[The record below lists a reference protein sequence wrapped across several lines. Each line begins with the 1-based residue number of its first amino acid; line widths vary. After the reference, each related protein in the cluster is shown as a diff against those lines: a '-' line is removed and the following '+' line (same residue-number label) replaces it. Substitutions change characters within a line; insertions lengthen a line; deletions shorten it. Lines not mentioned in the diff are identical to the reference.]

1 MASEDRKWNAMN
13 PELAKILRKLR
24 VWKTFLLRK
33 IKFYKKEWVNQVLQ
47 TQNQL
52 YAQAHEWVAQY
63 VPAVG
68 SRYDKTP
75 PWFKRGM
82 FYLPWFCVFIIILN
96 YFNVFDVKPPVKSV
110 QDPNVVVV
118 NGDLQK
124 MISNGKAQISP
135 FVEELRASGR
145 IEFNELNLSRIGA
158 NVTGR
163 VSDILAVPGQI
174 VKQGDILAKITSTE
188 LTQSQLA
195 YLKAKSASQLA
206 DQAANRAQILYKE
219 DVIALA
225 ELQRREAES
234 SSAKAEFRA
243 ANDQLRVQGMDQAS
257 IDRLAKS
264 GVIESINNV
273 IATIPGEIVERKI
286 NKGQVVQ
293 PAEALFT
300 VADLSTLWAVSEVP
314 ESNSYLIRKGQ
325 KASLII
331 PALRNQ
337 EIEGVVAHVD
347 SIVNPQTRTVVVRM
361 ELANKEGQ
369 IKPGM
374 LATMLIESQPVD
386 KLVVPLGA
394 IVRED
399 NHDHVF
405 IRLDDETYRM
415 VAVKLGPEGKGFRP
429 VISGLKDGQEIAIEG
444 AYHLNTERKRQLSGG

>member
-1 MASEDRKWNAMN
+1 MKE
-13 PELAKILRKLR
+13 KIAQLIKFISH
-24 VWKTFLLRK
+24 WKTVLLEQAKR
-33 IKFYKKEWVNQVLQ
+33 YSTEWLGQVTQ
-47 TQNQL
+47 TQNQYYQL
-52 YAQAHEWVAQY
+52 AHDWLGTR
-63 VPAVG
+63 VPVVTQ
-68 SRYDKTP
+68 RYDAGPAWLK
-75 PWFKRGM
+75 KGL
-82 FYLPWFCVFIIILN
+82 FYLPWVLLLVMTLN
-96 YFNVFDVKPPVKSV
+96 YFNVFDRSPAIKSV

-118 NGDLQK
+118 NPDLRK
-124 MISNGKAQISP
+124 MISDGKVQVAP

-145 IEFNELNLSRIGA
+145 IDFNELFLSRIGA

-163 VSDILAVPGQI
+163 VSEILAVPGQM
-174 VKQGDILAKITSTE
+174 VKQGDVLAKITSTE

-206 DQAANRAQILYKE
+206 DQAANRAKILYKE

-225 ELQRREAES
+225 ELQKREAES
-234 SSAKAEFRA
+234 SSARAEFRA

-293 PAEALFT
+293 PADALFT
-300 VADLSTLWAVSEVP
+300 VADLSTLWAISEVP

-325 KASLII
+325 KASLFI

-337 EIEGVVAHVD
+337 EIEGTVAHVD

-361 ELANKEGQ
+361 ELPNKEGQ

-374 LATMLIESQPVD
+374 LATMLIESQPVE
-386 KLVVPLGA
+386 KMVVPVGA
-394 IVRED
+394 VVRED

-405 IRLDDETYRM
+405 VRIDDDLYRM
-415 VAVKLGPEGKGFRP
+415 VPVKLGPEGRGYRP
-429 VISGLKDGQEIAIEG
+429 VISGLKDGQEIAISG

>member
-1 MASEDRKWNAMN
+1 MKQEIITVISKAKQWIMTGIEQVTFYSKDWLSQ
-13 PELAKILRKLR
+13 LA
-24 VWKTFLLRK
+24 T
-33 IKFYKKEWVNQVLQ
+33 YQ
-47 TQNQL
+47 TQL
-52 YAQAHEWVAQY
+52 YSSAHDWLASK
-63 VPAVG
+63 VPSATQ
-68 SRYDKTP
+68 RYDRSPQWLKKS
-75 PWFKRGM
+75 F
-82 FYLPWFCVFIIILN
+82 FYLPWLLVFLTVLN
-96 YFNVFDVKPPVKSV
+96 YFNVFDRSPAIKSV

-118 NGDLQK
+118 NEDLRK
-124 MISNGKAQISP
+124 MIADGKAQVAP

-145 IEFNELNLSRIGA
+145 IDFNELNLSRIGA

-163 VSDILAVPGQI
+163 VSEILAVPGQV

-206 DQAANRAQILYKE
+206 DQAANRARILFKE

-225 ELQRREAES
+225 ELQKREAEAN
-234 SSAKAEFRA
+234 SAKAEYRA
-243 ANDQLRVQGMDQAS
+243 ANDQLRVQGMNQVN

-264 GVIESINNV
+264 GLIESINNV

-293 PAEALFT
+293 PADALFT
-300 VADLSTLWAVSEVP
+300 VADLSTLWAISEVP

-325 KASLII
+325 KAAVII

-337 EIEGVVAHVD
+337 EIEGTVAHVD

-374 LATMLIESQPVD
+374 LATMLIESQPID
-386 KLVVPLGA
+386 KLVVPVA
-394 IVRED
+394 AVIRED

-405 IRLDDETYRM
+405 VRIDDDLYRM
-415 VAVKLGPEGKGFRP
+415 VPVKLGPEGRGFRP
-429 VISGLKDGQEIAIEG
+429 VISGLKEGQEIVTDG